1 MKALF
6 PCGHGLSYTHVTA
19 DALRTDGS
27 TASLTVRNSGDR
39 PGTTVAQLYLIS
51 SGGEA
56 VRRLV
61 GFQRVDLAP
70 GSEKKIRMAIDPYLV
85 ADCNGTGWTIGKEDH
100 SFTLGDYQE
109 TLSTAVTVLDA
120 ERCGRDS
127 PPR

>member
-1 MKALF
+1 MNEGSDVGYRWNARTGIKALF
-6 PCGHGLSYTHVTA
+6 PFGHGLSYTHFTA

-51 SGGEA
+51 RGGEA

-70 GSEKKIRMAIDPYLV
+70 GSEKTIRMALDPRLL
-85 ADCNGTGWTIGKEDH
+85 AAWTGTGRTKIGSAH
-100 SFTLGDYQE
+100 G
-109 TLSTAVTVLDA
+109 
-120 ERCGRDS
+120 
-127 PPR
+127 